1 MAKPE
6 LQRVWLVH
14 KSLTPESGMITWKT
28 EGEKRRVQDILGV
41 SNLQALRK
49 IARNPEPHKG
59 ILVPYNPMPESEMMS
74 ARVALTNPSKAG
86 MDANTGSNAE
96 RGCQK

>member
-1 MAKPE
+1 MTGGQTRTVKGVAGPQE
-6 LQRVWLVH
+6 LNTRIRDDNV
-14 KSLTPESGMITWKT
+14 ET

-41 SNLQALRK
+41 SNLQAL
-49 IARNPEPHKG
+49 ARNPEPQKG